1 MVALK
6 GEPAKRM
13 LRTAAQELQRSL
25 GDTAE
30 WLTPHPFASATNDEL
45 SFVREGTYTYALKA
59 LKIVKWADMP
69 MGVMTN
75 HGIFHGVFGDR
86 GMVKRQGELPQYIL
100 IPELTLDPASK
111 QPLIAVNGKF
121 NKVEGLIYETKVDAG
136 YGTSDGDIACFKIT
150 GIAKGYVLEGAV

>member
-1 MVALK
+1 MVTPKQAAADWELLEETHEMWFK
-6 GEPAKRM
+6 MFPLGFTKVEGVPKDIVSYLSYNSDRVEYE
-13 LRTAAQELQRSL
+13 LR
-25 GDTAE
+25 
-30 WLTPHPFASATNDEL
+30 P
-45 SFVREGTYTYALKA
+45 KA